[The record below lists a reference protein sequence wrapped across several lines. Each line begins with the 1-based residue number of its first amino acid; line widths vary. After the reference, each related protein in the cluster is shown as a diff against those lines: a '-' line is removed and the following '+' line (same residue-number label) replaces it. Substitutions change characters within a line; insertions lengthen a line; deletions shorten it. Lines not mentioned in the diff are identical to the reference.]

1 MAIIIPSK
9 NIYQRDNKKMIDNAI
24 ANVSFNENIYNRN
37 VIEMYSEENASTLST
52 ESHTQTYVGDWG
64 TGGEAKRVR
73 FELDCVYHLYTFT
86 ATASEAIR
94 DDEIRLLTYITT
106 QGNTQAG
113 NFDNY
118 EYLAKQ
124 QYIDYTIDNI
134 PLPIPASTDYSEIAE
149 FCNEKIKEK
158 LVFSIESI
166 NNYRIDTAL
175 SYLKSINVYL
185 VEETIAN
192 GVWGS
197 TTRNQIGVYP
207 NVTGLQLS
215 LFLNY
220 SQVVKTA
227 KTIGKTG
234 LTNAL
239 SENELLQD
247 KTLISG
253 QKASEFISN
262 AILTSYKN
270 GKETATL
277 LCDISNYYDENGN
290 KVISID
296 SENMSFR
303 LYDEVIPM
311 LFNYDGR
318 DVPMSRKKDGSTKT
332 FIVVGSNIFYD
343 GAVWQKLSLQEA

>member
-9 NIYQRDNKKMIDNAI
+9 NIYQKDNKKIIDNAI
-24 ANVSFNENIYNRN
+24 ANVSFNESIYNRN
-37 VIEMYSEENASTLST
+37 IIEMYSQANASNLST
-52 ESHTQTYVGDWG
+52 KSHTQTYIGEWG

-73 FELDCVYHLYTFT
+73 FELDCIYHLYTFT

-94 DDEIRLLTYITT
+94 DDEIRLLSYITT
-106 QGNTQAG
+106 QGNTQEE

-118 EYLAKQ
+118 EYLVKNQ
-124 QYIDYTIDNI
+124 DVDYTIENI
-134 PLPIPASTDYSEIAE
+134 PLPIPASTDYSEIAQ

-158 LVFSIESI
+158 LVFEFE
-166 NNYRIDTAL
+166 NVTDYRASVAL
-175 SYLKSINVYL
+175 SYLKSVNVYL
-185 VEETIAN
+185 VEETLLN

-197 TTRNQIGVYP
+197 TTRNHIAVDP
-207 NVTGLQLS
+207 SVTVLALS

-220 SQVVKTA
+220 SQTTQTA
-227 KTIGKTG
+227 KTIGRTG
-234 LTNAL
+234 LTHAL
-239 SENELLQD
+239 SDNELLQN
-247 KTLISG
+247 KTLVNG
-253 QKASEFISN
+253 KKASEFISN

-296 SENMSFR
+296 GENMSFR

-311 LFNYDGR
+311 VFNYDGQ
-318 DVPMSRKKDGSTKT
+318 DIPMSKRKDGSTKT

-343 GAVWQKLSLQEA
+343 GAVWQELSLQET